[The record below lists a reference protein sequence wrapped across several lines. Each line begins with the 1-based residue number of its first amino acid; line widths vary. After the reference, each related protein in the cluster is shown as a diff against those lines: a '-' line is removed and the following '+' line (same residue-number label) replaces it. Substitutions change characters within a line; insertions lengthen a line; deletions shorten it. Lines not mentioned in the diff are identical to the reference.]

1 MQFKNYY
8 DVLGVKKDA
17 TQDEISKA
25 FRKLA
30 KQFHP
35 DKNPGNKAAEDRFKE
50 ISEANEV
57 LSDPQKRKKYD
68 NVSNGWGQYQ
78 SQDYSNV
85 NDWFKN
91 SQYGRSRA
99 RNTNNRAGD
108 FFSSGGTSDF
118 FKAFMSGIFD
128 QQQEAPKT
136 TFETEAANLDVELD
150 IKLSLDEAY
159 TGCTKQIKSNEKLLQ
174 VTIKK
179 GITTGKKLR
188 LKKQGRPS
196 GRGKVHG
203 DLILNVT
210 VLDNPKYILKDK
222 DLYYDLEVD
231 LYTAIF
237 GGKKTITTLDN
248 KRINI
253 AIPQGIDS
261 GKTLRI
267 PGMGMPDYENEN
279 KKGDL
284 FVKILIKLPKNLT
297 KQELDLF
304 EQLAQLRK

>member
-17 TQDEISKA
+17 SEEEISKA

-35 DKNPGNKAAEDRFKE
+35 DKNPGNKTAEERFKE

-68 NVSNGWGQYQ
+68 NVSNGWEQQYQ
-78 SQDYSNV
+78 SKDYSNV

-91 SQYGRSRA
+91 SQYGRTKA
-99 RNTNNRAGD
+99 KNTSNRSGD
-108 FFSSGGTSDF
+108 YFSSGGASDF

-128 QQQEAPKT
+128 QQENNRFEQENDT
-136 TFETEAANLDVELD
+136 TILDVELGLN
-150 IKLSLDEAY
+150 LSLEEAY
-159 TGCTKQIKSNEKLLQ
+159 TGCEKQIKTKDKILQ

-188 LKKQGRPS
+188 LKNQ
-196 GRGKVHG
+196 GKVLGKGKARG

-210 VLDNPKYILKDK
+210 VLDNAKYTLKDK
-222 DLYYDLEVD
+222 DLYYNLDVD

-248 KRINI
+248 KKINI
-253 AIPQGIDS
+253 TIPKEIDS
-261 GKTLRI
+261 CKTLRI
-267 PGMGMPDYENEN
+267 PKMGMPDYENEN
-279 KKGDL
+279 KQGDL
-284 FVKILIKLPKNLT
+284 FVKVLVKLPKNLS
-297 KQELDLF
+297 KHEIELF
-304 EQLAQLRK
+304 EQLAKIRK